1 LIFFTNEN
9 ALIPDTRFYIHNR
22 SLAEELLEYTCVF
35 HFGLLLDKTE
45 ELNFIE
51 KRIKEALSQTFGNIE
66 DHESMHKWI
75 FEVKL
80 YIITKIQNL

>member
-1 LIFFTNEN
+1 
-9 ALIPDTRFYIHNR
+9 
-22 SLAEELLEYTCVF
+22 LAEELLEYTCVF